1 MKKLLYIDA
10 CVNRDVSRTERLAQ
24 ALLKEMNKNGEYEV
38 ETLCL
43 EDEDLKLFTGKES
56 AGREQLTRAGIYEG
70 PLFDYAKQFASAD
83 RILVAAPYW
92 DFTFPARMKCY
103 LEQICVTGLTFT
115 FSSKGIPGG
124 LCHADSLHYVT
135 TSGGSIGDLNLGY
148 EYVEKLCK
156 VYYGINKT
164 VCYTAEGLDIEGNS
178 SGRDHEGRQRRR
190 QSGHT
195 GTLRDFLRFIFFFPI
210 RYIAI
215 IETGQIICVDAGG
228 CPVFCGSMKMVDG
241 RRDGSQCR

>member
-10 CVNRDVSRTERLAQ
+10 CVNRDISRTERLAQ

-70 PLFDYAKQFASAD
+70 PMFDYAKQFASAD

-103 LEQICVTGLTFT
+103 LEQICDRADLYLFFQGN
-115 FSSKGIPGG
+115 PGWIMP
-124 LCHADSLHYVT
+124 C
-135 TSGGSIGDLNLGY
+135 
-148 EYVEKLCK
+148 
-156 VYYGINKT
+156 
-164 VCYTAEGLDIEGNS
+164 
-178 SGRDHEGRQRRR
+178 R
-190 QSGHT
+190 QSSLCDHQ
-195 GTLRDFLRFIFFFPI
+195 RWFHR
-210 RYIAI
+210 
-215 IETGQIICVDAGG
+215 
-228 CPVFCGSMKMVDG
+228 GSE
-241 RRDGSQCR
+241 SWI

>member
-38 ETLCL
+38 ETMCL

-70 PLFDYAKQFASAD
+70 PMFDYAKQFASAD

-103 LEQICVTGLTFT
+103 
-115 FSSKGIPGG
+115 
-124 LCHADSLHYVT
+124 
-135 TSGGSIGDLNLGY
+135 DLYLFFQ
-148 EYVEKLCK
+148 
-156 VYYGINKT
+156 
-164 VCYTAEGLDIEGNS
+164 GNP
-178 SGRDHEGRQRRR
+178 RWAVPCR
-190 QSGHT
+190 QSPLCDHQ
-195 GTLRDFLRFIFFFPI
+195 RWFHR
-210 RYIAI
+210 
-215 IETGQIICVDAGG
+215 
-228 CPVFCGSMKMVDG
+228 GSES
-241 RRDGSQCR
+241 RI

>member
-10 CVNRDVSRTERLAQ
+10 CVNRDISRTERLAQ

-92 DFTFPARMKCY
+92 DFTFPARMK
-103 LEQICVTGLTFT
+103 
-115 FSSKGIPGG
+115 
-124 LCHADSLHYVT
+124 
-135 TSGGSIGDLNLGY
+135 
-148 EYVEKLCK
+148 
-156 VYYGINKT
+156 
-164 VCYTAEGLDIEGNS
+164 
-178 SGRDHEGRQRRR
+178 R
-190 QSGHT
+190 
-195 GTLRDFLRFIFFFPI
+195 
-210 RYIAI
+210 
-215 IETGQIICVDAGG
+215 
-228 CPVFCGSMKMVDG
+228 
-241 RRDGSQCR
+241 